1 MPMMRESTEG
11 SQKVS
16 TFSPNYYN
24 GNWKEEKEMLLA
36 LVMKNQQLAAEAQQK
51 REEDIEDLE
60 RKYEYDISDLRKEI
74 STLKQENKLLK

>member
-16 TFSPNYYN
+16 TFSPNQN

-74 STLKQENKLLK
+74 QTLKQENKLLK